1 MAAITQELIYKDFD
15 MRFMA
20 HPVTGKLVIRKNA
33 EAVKQALK
41 ILILTNL
48 GERQY
53 RPLFGSTV
61 RNSLFENYTTFT
73 QDTIRN
79 SIKTAIGNFEPRV
92 ELLDI
97 LFGGDPDRN
106 ELDITIV
113 FRPVNTTEVITLGL
127 SIERVR

>member
-1 MAAITQELIYKDFD
+1 

-97 LFGGDPDRN
+97 LFSGDPDRN
-106 ELDITIV
+106 ELNITIV
-113 FRPVNTTEVITLGL
+113 FRPVNTTEITTLNL
-127 SIERVR
+127 NIERVR

>member
-97 LFGGDPDRN
+97 LFSGDPDRN
-106 ELDITIV
+106 ELNITIV
-113 FRPVNTTEVITLGL
+113 FRPVNTTEITTLNL
-127 SIERVR
+127 NIERVR

>member
-1 MAAITQELIYKDFD
+1 

-61 RNSLFENYTTFT
+61 RNLLFENYTTFT
-73 QDTIRN
+73 QDKIRN
-79 SIKTAIGNFEPRV
+79 SIKTAVANFEQPRV

-113 FRPVNTTEVITLGL
+113 FRPINSTEVVTLGL